1 MADRLQLP
9 CLYITPERLQSIVR
23 HASESAP
30 GPDSISYSHL
40 KDLSEEDFSSL
51 AELLTDSVNNS
62 SIPDDWLDSHLSPVP
77 KPGKDLSSIKGY
89 RIITMQN
96 TVGKLLEKIVAHRLA
111 QQLEE
116 KNLLPATLGSYRR
129 GKDTWMNAAVLA
141 SDVYDA
147 FEMKEETV
155 VIALDLEDA
164 YNRVQYDVLMRT
176 LSRLDVDP
184 LVVMW
189 IGTAMLQRKVAL
201 RVGSWTSDIHC
212 IAPGLPQGSAL
223 SPVLFN
229 VYTMGITSNQLEGPG
244 RTLSFADDVLVYRSG
259 NDREEIVRSAQNEI
273 NRVGEWCDSH
283 NGKLHPDKACV
294 LWCSLNN
301 RAVKTDMPTVN
312 IQGKTLSR
320 EHSLKYLGIT
330 FDRSLSFNLHI
341 THVINRA
348 RKGLVAVKTMAAAKM
363 PQHILLILYKA
374 LVLSVIDYGLGLLTL
389 SATQLQRLEV
399 LQNEGMRSI
408 LGCTRDTSTEAMRYV
423 LDLPP
428 MQDRHKISQVKAY
441 LRVAADTSNPLH
453 DKIGRN
459 AKCRLK
465 RGSEWL
471 TQAAKTID
479 SCTSVQN
486 VRRGEAWKAVEDPTE
501 QFTTVIS
508 TLGRECRE
516 WAPGA
521 AHAEVETLI
530 EENSRVG
537 DLIVFTDGS
546 VTRNKKS
553 GWAYSARL
561 NGKVIAENSSATDL
575 TLSSMATEV
584 NAITLALTWI
594 AEQPYERLVIVTD
607 SLSTLEKV
615 RRKSLHADWTPLIQ
629 RSSLTKIT
637 WIYCPGHAGVS
648 GNEAAD
654 KLAGDAQIETNKVL
668 YDPQAVIKIVESSIS
683 DARDDSTSSS
693 HTLLSLIESGV
704 MRGDGVKSKLRGPT
718 RRRTNQLLMN
728 TVSAQTLKW
737 SLGWRTEQLW
747 GCPTCRDVN
756 S

>member
-1 MADRLQLP
+1 M
-9 CLYITPERLQSIVR
+9 
-23 HASESAP
+23 
-30 GPDSISYSHL
+30 
-40 KDLSEEDFSSL
+40 
-51 AELLTDSVNNS
+51 
-62 SIPDDWLDSHLSPVP
+62 
-77 KPGKDLSSIKGY
+77 
-89 RIITMQN
+89 
-96 TVGKLLEKIVAHRLA
+96 
-111 QQLEE
+111 
-116 KNLLPATLGSYRR
+116 
-129 GKDTWMNAAVLA
+129 
-141 SDVYDA
+141 
-147 FEMKEETV
+147 
-155 VIALDLEDA
+155 
-164 YNRVQYDVLMRT
+164 
-176 LSRLDVDP
+176 
-184 LVVMW
+184 
-189 IGTAMLQRKVAL
+189 
-201 RVGSWTSDIHC
+201 
-212 IAPGLPQGSAL
+212 
-223 SPVLFN
+223 
-229 VYTMGITSNQLEGPG
+229 
-244 RTLSFADDVLVYRSG
+244 LVYRSG
-259 NDREEIVRSAQNEI
+259 KDREEIVRSAQNEI

-363 PQHILLILYKA
+363 PQHVLLILYKA

-553 GWAYSARL
+553 GWAFSARL

-654 KLAGDAQIETNKVL
+654 KLAGDAQIETNQVL

-683 DARDDSTSSS
+683 DSRDDSTSSS